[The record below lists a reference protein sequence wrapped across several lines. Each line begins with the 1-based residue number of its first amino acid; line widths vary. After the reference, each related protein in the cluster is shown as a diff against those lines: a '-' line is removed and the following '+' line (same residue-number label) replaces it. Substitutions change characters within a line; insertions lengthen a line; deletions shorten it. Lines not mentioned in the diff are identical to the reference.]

1 MADITIV
8 NGAYKPTNITGG
20 HHPVVSSKFPE
31 QATASDSNRPFVEA
45 EEDDVGY
52 SIPEAWYSHGDHNKQ
67 ICCSAKSMWPKNGLT
82 RNVTYCFSLWTGCR
96 CNKSSGCFLL
106 FSDVFS
112 GLWTWVPEP
121 EMLN

>member
-52 SIPEAWYSHGDHNKQ
+52 RIFHPG
-67 ICCSAKSMWPKNGLT
+67 GLVFP
-82 RNVTYCFSLWTGCR
+82 RGSQQAD
-96 CNKSSGCFLL
+96 LL
-106 FSDVFS
+106 FCKIHVA
-112 GLWTWVPEP
+112 
-121 EMLN
+121 